1 MTSSG
6 EDGSYM
12 YDPTHGGHGGGG
24 ATCTNDD
31 NNNDDNNANDD
42 WDARKVFVSRVPA
55 AFDSDTVRRIFEE
68 KFGPGSVEDV
78 SIVGIGSREEE
89 KEEEE
94 EDKKGEED
102 GEDEGETTGT
112 SPAGED
118 HRHHRGFGFVTF
130 FLASIRDKAIEA
142 GTVRGGAKETSKRK
156 QTMYIR
162 PLDRSLPEEDD
173 GESSISSKNVCHL
186 WPMKRCPYGS
196 SCKFL
201 HVGEGGCVDST
212 HNARVPLSKAERDKK
227 KKCFSFK
234 KKGKCAKG
242 DGCPFSHDVLPTKEE
257 EEGGNKQQGRPPSEK
272 DCINWKKK
280 GKCRKLNSKGGCPY
294 RHDLKLR
301 DAALA
306 KKANQNASNKRKHNN
321 ADDDAGT
328 NNKKAKVKQPLCVRV
343 FGMNYDT
350 KEEDIRSLFGDCG
363 PIVEITFPTFED
375 SGRSKG
381 YCGILFQS
389 PKAVEKALL
398 LHETEL
404 HGRWLSVQAGKMML
418 KQWEARERQ
427 SRGEKSTGTG
437 GDVDNESKC
446 LAAKVAAP
454 EIGEFGQ
461 KVKKRKA
468 HGYKDEQI

>member
-1 MTSSG
+1 MGSS
-6 EDGSYM
+6 ED
-12 YDPTHGGHGGGG
+12 YDQTHGGRG
-24 ATCTNDD
+24 A
-31 NNNDDNNANDD
+31 ADD
-42 WDARKVFVSRVPA
+42 WDARKVFVSRIPT
-55 AFDSDTVRRIFEE
+55 AFDSATVKRIFE
-68 KFGPGSVEDV
+68 KRFGAGSVEDV
-78 SIVGIGSREEE
+78 SVVYSREEE
-89 KEEEE
+89 KGEEE
-94 EDKKGEED
+94 
-102 GEDEGETTGT
+102 TGT
-112 SPAGED
+112 SPAAGASGSSGED
-118 HRHHRGFGFVTF
+118 HRGFGFVTF
-130 FLASIRDKAIEA
+130 FLASIRDNAIEA
-142 GTVRGGAKETSKRK
+142 GTVRGGVKETSKRK

-162 PLDRSLPEEDD
+162 PLDRSLPDED
-173 GESSISSKNVCHL
+173 ESNKNVCHL
-186 WPMKRCPYGS
+186 WSMKRCPYGS

-201 HVGEGGCVDST
+201 HVGEGSCI
-212 HNARVPLSKAERDKK
+212 NAKATDPLSKAERDKK

-242 DGCPFSHDVLPTKEE
+242 DGCPFSHDMLLSK
-257 EEGGNKQQGRPPSEK
+257 EEGGKKRGKPPSEK

-301 DAALA
+301 DVALA
-306 KKANQNASNKRKHNN
+306 KKANQNSSNKRKHN
-321 ADDDAGT
+321 ADDNAVT
-328 NNKKAKVKQPLCVRV
+328 NNKVKQPHCIRV

-350 KEEDIRSLFGDCG
+350 KEEDIRSLFADCG

-427 SRGEKSTGTG
+427 SRSEKSTD
-437 GDVDNESKC
+437 GDVDNESKY
-446 LAAKVAAP
+446 LVAKVDSP

-468 HGYKDEQI
+468 YGYKDW

>member
-1 MTSSG
+1 MASS
-6 EDGSYM
+6 EDNNQ
-12 YDPTHGGHGGGG
+12 THGGHG
-24 ATCTNDD
+24 TT
-31 NNNDDNNANDD
+31 DD
-42 WDARKVFVSRVPA
+42 WDARKVFVSRIPA
-55 AFDSDTVRRIFEE
+55 AFDADAVKRIFEQR
-68 KFGPGSVEDV
+68 FGAGSVEDV
-78 SIVGIGSREEE
+78 SVVYNREEE
-89 KEEEE
+89 TGEEEAGSSPAA
-94 EDKKGEED
+94 DASSSS
-102 GEDEGETTGT
+102 GED
-112 SPAGED
+112 
-118 HRHHRGFGFVTF
+118 HRGFGFVTF
-130 FLASIRDKAIEA
+130 FLTSIRDKAIEA
-142 GTVRGGAKETSKRK
+142 GTVRGGVKESSKRK

-162 PLDRSLPEEDD
+162 PLDRSLPDD
-173 GESSISSKNVCHL
+173 DESNKNVCHL
-186 WPMKRCPYGS
+186 WSMKRCPYGS

-201 HVGEGGCVDST
+201 HVGEGSCIDAK
-212 HNARVPLSKAERDKK
+212 ARAPLSKAERDKK

-242 DGCPFSHDVLPTKEE
+242 DDCPFSHDIVPTKEE
-257 EEGGNKQQGRPPSEK
+257 GGKKQGYLPSEK

-294 RHDLKLR
+294 RHDEKLR
-301 DAALA
+301 DMALA
-306 KKANQNASNKRKHNN
+306 KKANHDASNKRKHN
-321 ADDDAGT
+321 ADDNAGT
-328 NNKKAKVKQPLCVRV
+328 NKVKQPLCIRV

-404 HGRWLSVQAGKMML
+404 HGRWLSVQAGEVML

-427 SRGEKSTGTG
+427 SRGEKSTDCYVG
-437 GDVDNESKC
+437 NESKY
-446 LAAKVAAP
+446 LAKVESP

-461 KVKKRKA
+461 KVKKRKMY
-468 HGYKDEQI
+468 GYKD